1 MFRARAQRPSN
12 LSTGA
17 SKRKTNT
24 PASNGARDALL
35 HVAWLFPVMVAWHS
49 YILTLKGMILS
60 YYKRLSLE
68 GKHALVFGGTSG
80 LGKAIALGF
89 AEAGADVVA
98 VGRRA
103 DEVQRTAQEIK
114 AIGNRTLEITADVT
128 DRGQIQAVIA
138 RMLEEMG
145 RIDILV
151 NSAGM
156 TKRVPS
162 LEVEDSLW
170 DQVMEINLKGVWNT
184 CQMVGQAMKE
194 QQFGRI
200 INIASI
206 AAFVSAHEVAP
217 YAASK
222 GGVLQITRCLAA
234 EWAKYNITVNAISPG
249 VFETDLNRKII
260 NQPERKASIFAHT
273 PMKRFGQVEEIK
285 GAAIFL
291 ASDSASFV
299 TGASIPVDGGFLA
312 QGIGE

>member
-1 MFRARAQRPSN
+1 
-12 LSTGA
+12 
-17 SKRKTNT
+17 
-24 PASNGARDALL
+24 
-35 HVAWLFPVMVAWHS
+35 MVAWHS
-49 YILTLKGMILS
+49 YILLPKGMVLS
-60 YYKRLSLE
+60 NYKGLSLE

-80 LGKAIALGF
+80 LGKAISIGF

-103 DEVQRTAQEIK
+103 EQVQQAAEEIRTV
-114 AIGNRTLEITADVT
+114 GSRTLEITADVT
-128 DRGQIQAVIA
+128 DRGQIQAAID
-138 RMLEEMG
+138 RMLDQMG

-151 NSAGM
+151 NSAGI

-170 DQVMEINLKGVWNT
+170 TQIMEINLKGVWNT
-184 CQMVGQAMKE
+184 CQMVGRVMKD
-194 QQFGRI
+194 QQYGRI

-206 AAFVSAHEVAP
+206 ASFVSAHEVAP

-234 EWAKYNITVNAISPG
+234 EWAKYDITVNAIAPG
-249 VFETDLNRKII
+249 VFETDLNQKII
-260 NQPERKASIFAHT
+260 NQPERKASIFSHT

-291 ASDSASFV
+291 ASDAASFV
-299 TGASIPVDGGFLA
+299 TGATIPVDGGFLA

>member
-1 MFRARAQRPSN
+1 MFY
-12 LSTGA
+12 
-17 SKRKTNT
+17 
-24 PASNGARDALL
+24 
-35 HVAWLFPVMVAWHS
+35 F
-49 YILTLKGMILS
+49 KG
-60 YYKRLSLE
+60 LSLE
-68 GKHALVFGGTSG
+68 GKRALVFGGTSG
-80 LGKAIALGF
+80 LGKAIAVGF

-103 DEVQRTAQEIK
+103 EAVRQTAKEIRDV
-114 AIGNRTLEITADVT
+114 GRSTFEIAGDVR
-128 DRGQIQAVIA
+128 DRDQIQEVID
-138 RMLEEMG
+138 RMLGEIG

-151 NSAGM
+151 NSAGV

-162 LEVEDSLW
+162 FEVEDRLW
-170 DQVMEINLKGVWNT
+170 NEIMDINLKGVWNT
-184 CQMVGQAMKE
+184 CQMVGRVMKD
-194 QQFGRI
+194 QQYGRI

-206 AAFVSAHEVAP
+206 ASFVSAHEVAP

-222 GGVLQITRCLAA
+222 GGVVQITRCLAA
-234 EWAKYNITVNAISPG
+234 EWAKHNITVNAIAPG
-249 VFETDLNRKII
+249 VFETELNRDII
-260 NQPERKASIFAHT
+260 NRPERKASIFAHT

>member
-1 MFRARAQRPSN
+1 M
-12 LSTGA
+12 GV
-17 SKRKTNT
+17 SKGKTNI
-24 PASNGARDALL
+24 PDCNQARDALPP
-35 HVAWLFPVMVAWHS
+35 VARPFPMMLALHS
-49 YILTLKGMILS
+49 YILLPKGMILS
-60 YYKRLSLE
+60 YYKGLSLV

-80 LGKAIALGF
+80 LGKAISIGF

-103 DEVQRTAQEIK
+103 EHVQQTAQEIR
-114 AIGNRTLEITADVT
+114 AAGSSTLELTADIT
-128 DRGQIQAVIA
+128 DRGQIQTTID
-138 RMLEEMG
+138 RMLDQMG
-145 RIDILV
+145 RIDVMV
-151 NSAGM
+151 NSAGI

-162 LEVEDSLW
+162 LEVEDELW
-170 DQVMEINLKGVWNT
+170 NQIMEINLKGAWNT
-184 CQMVGQAMKE
+184 CQMVGRVMKD
-194 QQFGRI
+194 QQYGRI

-206 AAFVSAHEVAP
+206 ASFVSAHEVTP

-234 EWAKYNITVNAISPG
+234 EWAKYGITVNAIAPG

-260 NQPERKASIFAHT
+260 NQPERMASIFSHT

-291 ASDSASFV
+291 ASDAASFV
-299 TGASIPVDGGFLA
+299 TGATIPVDGGFLA

>member
-1 MFRARAQRPSN
+1 MS
-12 LSTGA
+12 
-17 SKRKTNT
+17 
-24 PASNGARDALL
+24 
-35 HVAWLFPVMVAWHS
+35 H
-49 YILTLKGMILS
+49 YKGLC
-60 YYKRLSLE
+60 LE
-68 GKHALVFGGTSG
+68 GKRALVFGGTSG

-103 DEVQRTAQEIK
+103 EEVQRTAWEIK
-114 AIGNRTLEITADVT
+114 AAGRETFEMTGDVT
-128 DRGQIQAVIA
+128 NRDQIQAVIEA
-138 RMLEEMG
+138 MLNKMR

-162 LEVEDSLW
+162 LQVEENLWNQIIEV
-170 DQVMEINLKGVWNT
+170 NLNGAWNT
-184 CQMVGQAMKE
+184 CQMVGRVMKE
-194 QQFGRI
+194 QLYGRI

-206 AAFVSAHEVAP
+206 ASFVSAHEVAP

-222 GGVLQITRCLAA
+222 GGLVQVTRCLAA
-234 EWAKYNITVNAISPG
+234 EWAKYNITVNAIAPG
-249 VFETDLNRKII
+249 VFETDLNRNII
-260 NQPERKASIFAHT
+260 NQPARKASIFSHT

-299 TGASIPVDGGFLA
+299 TGAAIPVDGGFLA
-312 QGIGE
+312 QGVGE

>member
-1 MFRARAQRPSN
+1 
-12 LSTGA
+12 
-17 SKRKTNT
+17 
-24 PASNGARDALL
+24 
-35 HVAWLFPVMVAWHS
+35 MVAWHS
-49 YILTLKGMILS
+49 YILLPKGMVLS
-60 YYKRLSLE
+60 NYKGLSLE

-80 LGKAIALGF
+80 LGKAISIGF

-103 DEVQRTAQEIK
+103 EQVQQAAEEIRTV
-114 AIGNRTLEITADVT
+114 GSRTLEITADVT
-128 DRGQIQAVIA
+128 DRGQIQAAID
-138 RMLEEMG
+138 RMLDQMG

-151 NSAGM
+151 NSAGI

-170 DQVMEINLKGVWNT
+170 NQIMEINLKGVWNT
-184 CQMVGQAMKE
+184 CQMVGRVMKD
-194 QQFGRI
+194 QQYGRI

-206 AAFVSAHEVAP
+206 ASFVSAHEVAP

-234 EWAKYNITVNAISPG
+234 EWAKYDITVNAIAPG
-249 VFETDLNRKII
+249 VFETDLNQKII
-260 NQPERKASIFAHT
+260 NQPERKASIFSHT

-299 TGASIPVDGGFLA
+299 TGATIPVDGGFLA